1 MEYVLYE
8 VIHVPEWEAPAE
20 CTEDALEHLAQ
31 WDYGEYYGDPIARSE
46 AKSIYAQYI
55 ENHDYFLVRDITG
68 DMTLYRKWYGEP
80 LEK

>member
-8 VIHVPEWEAPAE
+8 VIRVPEWEAPAE
-20 CTEDALEHLAQ
+20 CTEDALKHLAQ
-31 WDYGEYYGDPIARSE
+31 WDYGEYYGDYITRSE
-46 AKSIYAQYI
+46 AKSIYAQHI
-55 ENHDYFLVRDITG
+55 ENHDYFLVRDIAG